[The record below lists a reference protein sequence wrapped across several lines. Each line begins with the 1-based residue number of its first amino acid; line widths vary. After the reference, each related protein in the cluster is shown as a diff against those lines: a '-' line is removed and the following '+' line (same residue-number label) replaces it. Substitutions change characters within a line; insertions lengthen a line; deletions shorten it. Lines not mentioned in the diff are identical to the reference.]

1 MVQSSAASCRHHWLL
16 SEPKRGVIH
25 GVCKH
30 CRAIKDYPARLET
43 ADRFLDHQDLSAT
56 ETRFLDL
63 LQRRV
68 REEQS

>member
-1 MVQSSAASCRHHWLL
+1 VVQSSAASCRHHWLL
-16 SEPKRGVIH
+16 SGPKRGVIH

-30 CRAIKDYPARLET
+30 CRAAKDYPAGLET
-43 ADRFLDHQDLSAT
+43 AERFLDHQDLSAT

-68 REEQS
+68 QEEQG